1 MRVPRRE
8 DPQILVDQVVHIMQ
22 ELVLLISSLAGAASA
37 VAVHKMPRGA
47 RMPTIGASRRVRSE
61 IASLENERDLLE
73 KAVARLYDGSG
84 LPESKRGALLEKYQ
98 ERLSEVR
105 ARIEGLEAA
114 GAHPDLG
121 PVGEGLMTLMDQ
133 KLSSL
138 DARLRDMSAKMQ
150 APRPEKA
157 RDEKRPEP
165 RPRAEPKARAPEPP
179 APDKSKELDMV
190 TLTVHPA
197 GAAAAFAAP
206 APAEAAQLQEAAAE
220 IEPAVE
226 PAQVPSVSPVQ
237 EPAVPDAAQV
247 PDSSPVQEPAE
258 AAQAAEPP
266 APDAGPKAA
275 GQDALDEYDDENLED
290 LKKDIL
296 KALDKIE
303 QAEVE

>member
-1 MRVPRRE
+1 
-8 DPQILVDQVVHIMQ
+8 MQ

-84 LPESKRGALLEKYQ
+84 LPEAKRGALLEKYQ

-105 ARIEGLEAA
+105 ARIDGLEAA

-150 APRPEKA
+150 APRPEKE
-157 RDEKRPEP
+157 RVEKRPEP
-165 RPRAEPKARAPEPP
+165 RPRAEPKARAPEPQ

-197 GAAAAFAAP
+197 GAAAAFS
-206 APAEAAQLQEAAAE
+206 APAEAAQLQEASA
-220 IEPAVE
+220 IEPAAE
-226 PAQVPSVSPVQ
+226 PAQVPGVSPAQ

-247 PDSSPVQEPAE
+247 PDSPPVREPAE
-258 AAQAAEPP
+258 LPQAAVP
-266 APDAGPKAA
+266 AAPGADPNTAGR
-275 GQDALDEYDDENLED
+275 DSLDEYDDENLED